1 MSKAL
6 PKAPIGTFVLLAV
19 AGVLY
24 LGMLGSLSGLN
35 DTDAMG
41 RGLALGF
48 GAIFGVALWLVLAVL
63 LLVAAINGR
72 MPVADKIVAAILL
85 PLSAIAASVAIDL
98 YGSRADW
105 AFAVPLLLPL
115 LIMAYALWARMP
127 PLQRKLRPLPTTA
140 IIGGLVTIL
149 TLTPL
154 LVSLVTLVPNPTRD
168 ARQAAVEKAREE
180 KLRQEE
186 QIALQREA
194 EVFARLGPD
203 SLLRDYLQYM
213 PGGDS
218 RSHEAL
224 DGARRVRSRQTD
236 AVDLLK
242 AGRLA
247 ALTDLFRLDLKVTPD
262 LCKVYDDALSSAS
275 SQVTKARTDYLSVAI
290 NLEQQMPNIGWL
302 VEGGCNLNISLALL
316 ADHVHTVSDS
326 ARMDKFA
333 ARLEGYRR

>member
-1 MSKAL
+1 MS
-6 PKAPIGTFVLLAV
+6 KAPIGTFVLLAV

-72 MPVADKIVAAILL
+72 MSDAGKIGAAILL

-98 YGSRADW
+98 YGNRAEW

-115 LIMAYALWARMP
+115 LIMFYALSARMP
-127 PLQRKLRPLPTTA
+127 SLQLKLQPLPTTA

-154 LVSLVTLVPNPTRD
+154 LVSLVALLPNPARN

-180 KLRQEE
+180 KLQQEE

-203 SLLRDYLQYM
+203 SSLRDYLQYM

-224 DGARRVRSRQTD
+224 DGARLVRSRQTD
-236 AVDLLK
+236 AVELLK

-247 ALTDLFRLDLKVTPD
+247 ALTNLFRLDLKVTPD
-262 LCKVYDDALSSAS
+262 LCKAYDDALSSAS
-275 SQVTKARTDYLSVAI
+275 SQVSKARTDYLSVAI

-302 VEGGCNLNISLALL
+302 VEGGCNLNDSLTFL

-326 ARMDKFA
+326 PRMDKFA